1 MRFTSLKEISDK
13 YPIVFNDNESSYTNL
28 IIEMYNN
35 KNIDPKKYDLEDVVI
50 LNLIGQYYHHIYT
63 NKVMKIYYFSRFY
76 RYEKDYDKMKKYLL
90 MAIEK
95 DYEASMHNLACY
107 YYNVEKNYELMKKYY
122 LMAID
127 KQFVS
132 SMNNLGY
139 YYKNS
144 LEKDYELMKKYFL
157 MAIEKGN
164 VNSMNN
170 LAMYYYSKQNYE
182 LMKKYFLMAIERNH
196 LISMDYLK
204 KYYFDNEKYNTL
216 KYYNFLYNLQP
227 KSDIVI
233 KTMNN
238 LYLDDNKII
247 EYQNKININ
256 QNNIKECIICFEL
269 VIHIPLDCK
278 HEVCIN
284 CYCFVDKC
292 FYRCY

>member
-1 MRFTSLKEISDK
+1 MNFTCLKDISDNH
-13 YPIVFNDNESSYTNL
+13 PLVFYEYELPYTEL
-28 IIEMYNN
+28 ILEMYNN
-35 KNIDPKKYDLEDVVI
+35 PNIKPEDYDLENNVI
-50 LNLIGQYYHHIYT
+50 LNLIGQYYHHIFT
-63 NKVMKIYYFSRFY
+63 NKVIKRYYFSRFY
-76 RYEKDYDKMKKYLL
+76 YRAKDYDKMKKYYL

-95 DYEASMHNLACY
+95 DYGPSMHNLACY
-107 YYNVEKNYELMKKYY
+107 YYSVEKNYELMKKYY
-122 LMAID
+122 LMAIKKD
-127 KQFVS
+127 HVS